1 MFGRLHDTAVE
12 PLWPDFRRTAT
23 TDWLAPLE
31 EGMRSLGRPQL
42 ATVVLAVIR
51 GLLRD
56 LDATGDTARTD
67 RAFHDF
73 LPTIDTA
80 GQPPRMLRGVRFR
93 PGCRPVH

>member
-1 MFGRLHDTAVE
+1 VSIY
-12 PLWPDFRRTAT
+12 RRAT
-23 TDWLAPLE
+23 E
-31 EGMRSLGRPQL
+31 L

-73 LPTIDTA
+73 LATIDGA
-80 GQPPRMLRGVRFR
+80 
-93 PGCRPVH
+93 

>member
-1 MFGRLHDTAVE
+1 MAPFT
-12 PLWPDFRRTAT
+12 PDHIPG
-23 TDWLAPLE
+23 LAGKTVIVTGANSGIGHAAAAALA
-31 EGMRSLGRPQL
+31 GAG

-73 LPTIDTA
+73 LDTIDSA
-80 GQPPRMLRGVRFR
+80 
-93 PGCRPVH
+93 